1 MRRSLARPSARR
13 RAQVAKCVEL
23 LEEHCA
29 ADFIDLNC
37 GCPLDGVCS
46 KVLLS
51 TLRSPL
57 RVCGG
62 HEWTCILSR
71 RPACDC
77 MGL

>member
-13 RAQVAKCVEL
+13 RAQVAKCAEL

-46 KVLLS
+46 KVLL
-51 TLRSPL
+51 
-57 RVCGG
+57 
-62 HEWTCILSR
+62 LS
-71 RPACDC
+71 D
-77 MGL
+77 